1 MGIYLSD
8 ELPLSAHEGHAVLHR
23 QVQPPL
29 DGLLQGEVKVK
40 PTEEDAA
47 VLLKKKKKM
56 DSPPLSASLS
66 RFRSPLVELWVEVP
80 LLGGGPPLGG
90 GLLVRQE
97 DKGHVRVGAILGAGR
112 QGSEGVKLRPGT
124 RGCIGTVGSRQEIL
138 LKGQEFKLRDNLQE

>member
-47 VLLKKKKKM
+47 VLLKNKNGL
-56 DSPPLSASLS
+56 SPSVSFALPLSLTS
-66 RFRSPLVELWVEVP
+66 R
-80 LLGGGPPLGG
+80 
-90 GLLVRQE
+90 
-97 DKGHVRVGAILGAGR
+97 
-112 QGSEGVKLRPGT
+112 
-124 RGCIGTVGSRQEIL
+124 
-138 LKGQEFKLRDNLQE
+138 

>member
-1 MGIYLSD
+1 
-8 ELPLSAHEGHAVLHR
+8 
-23 QVQPPL
+23 
-29 DGLLQGEVKVK
+29 
-40 PTEEDAA
+40 
-47 VLLKKKKKM
+47 M

-97 DKGHVRVGAILGAGR
+97 DKGHVRVGAVLGAGR

-124 RGCIGTVGSRQEIL
+124 RGCIGTEGSRQGIL